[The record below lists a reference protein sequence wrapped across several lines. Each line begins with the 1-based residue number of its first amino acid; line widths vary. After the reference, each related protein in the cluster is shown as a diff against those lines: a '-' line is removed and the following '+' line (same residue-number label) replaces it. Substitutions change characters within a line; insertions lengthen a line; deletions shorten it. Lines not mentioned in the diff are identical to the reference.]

1 MLVCMKVCVGSIPLT
16 VSVNSRSKSI
26 KHSNCLPAVL
36 IVMYDL
42 AIFLGHFQVLQEDL
56 AYNLI
61 ISNYQR
67 SKTLDISPIKTA

>member
-1 MLVCMKVCVGSIPLT
+1 MLVFMKVCFGSIPLT

-42 AIFLGHFQVLQEDL
+42 ATFLRDFQVLQEDL

-61 ISNYQR
+61 ISNYHC
-67 SKTLDISPIKTA
+67 SKILDISPIKTA